1 MDFGLI
7 KTRQFWNAALS
18 ASARGLDNF
27 VVSNAW
33 NNLNIT
39 YLVISRNEIGYGM
52 KRPGPCELMRANYWL
67 KCQLLLSLHCHP
79 MSCHLGRFFG
89 FDYVWWNCPVILWYF
104 FFFTSFLVYFVVLTY
119 MEVIWR
125 ISALVKC
132 FSHATHFD
140 KLLIISISIYQSKY
154 SNLSSW
160 LLILICRF
168 YTIIPFR
175 YQLYHYQSWI

>member
-27 VVSNAW
+27 VVSNVW

-79 MSCHLGRFFG
+79 PELPSRPLLWPWLCLAELPSDFTVFFLFHIFPCIFRSADVYGSDLKNFRPCKMLFSCTFWQTPH
-89 FDYVWWNCPVILWYF
+89 YF
-104 FFFTSFLVYFVVLTY
+104 Y
-119 MEVIWR
+119 IN
-125 ISALVKC
+125 ISK
-132 FSHATHFD
+132 
-140 KLLIISISIYQSKY
+140 
-154 SNLSSW
+154 
-160 LLILICRF
+160 
-168 YTIIPFR
+168 
-175 YQLYHYQSWI
+175 